1 MLTVF
6 LDFSPEFG
14 LLSFYVYLYLCRHR
28 SIVISSLTG
37 ELHVGCLILWV
48 GTQALFAV
56 DFELGS
62 IAVGAQRQSGLSSRA
77 ASIPKDEALS
87 QRPTRTS
94 CSYVPCRAAPWTPSL
109 AEREGPPCGP
119 FRVRRTGG
127 QTRWSS
133 QERRNQAGL
142 LRSELCHRHRAGPP
156 RVL

>member
-1 MLTVF
+1 MLIVF
-6 LDFSPEFG
+6 LDFSPKFS
-14 LLSFYVYLYLCRHR
+14 LLSFYVCLYMCCYC

-62 IAVGAQRQSGLSSRA
+62 VAVGAQTRSGLSSHA

-87 QRPTRTS
+87 QRPECTSSSCVLYRTG
-94 CSYVPCRAAPWTPSL
+94 PWTPSL
-109 AEREGPPCGP
+109 AERKGPPCRS
-119 FRVRRTGG
+119 FRVRCTAT
-127 QTRWSS
+127 QTQRFS

-142 LRSELCHRHRAGPP
+142 LQSELCHRHRAGPP